1 VIKRA
6 SNSSLSATVVAT
18 LELARQ
24 GNTPQQIANVR
35 GLKRSTIYTHLAN
48 AIEGGR
54 LQAGDVLTLPNA
66 EIVAIQEAILALPE
80 GEHLTLKPV
89 FGQFAGKYDYG
100 FLRCVWALMLANAVT
115 PGANEATSSMT

>member
-80 GEHLTLKPV
+80 GEHLTLTNPCL
-89 FGQFAGKYDYG
+89 GSLLESTTTAS
-100 FLRCVWALMLANAVT
+100 CVVC
-115 PGANEATSSMT
+115 GR